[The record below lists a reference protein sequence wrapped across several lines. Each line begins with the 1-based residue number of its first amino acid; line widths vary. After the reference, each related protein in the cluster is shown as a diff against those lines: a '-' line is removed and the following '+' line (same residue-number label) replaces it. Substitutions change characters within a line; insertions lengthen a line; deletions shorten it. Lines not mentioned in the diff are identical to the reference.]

1 MAGLLTAHGKTNTLK
16 MDICRESAAL
26 SLLLFLQF
34 FSGCAPKEPDM
45 KMEKMR
51 VAFKYDKAADYY
63 DPVNISFAP
72 EYDFLENIYSTLVE
86 YSPEGELVGSLAES
100 FEWAGTEARFRI
112 RQDLLTVDGKRIDA
126 YDVEQS
132 FKRLFILGGNTHGD
146 LKDVVCP
153 NTELKSF
160 SDKCPGME
168 VREAGRTFV
177 LKLKEKKV
185 FLFPMLASIDFAI
198 IPRDSVDKATFKI
211 KDYRNTSGP
220 YFVSKDSA
228 TGQIELSANPR
239 HFHYSK
245 NIPQEVVFVPS
256 GKTEPLQSIELFSE
270 NKVDF
275 ITTIDSIP
283 PDIMIDYAEKHKK
296 SATLHLTHALDTF
309 LLIFTGKGRRT
320 FSESERF
327 AIGRKFRAV
336 FLERYLKKPGYEAAE
351 QIFPAFGGGGLSS
364 DQLAAIG
371 AKAAASSTADIKA
384 RKIKVWNINFT
395 NNFESTEAEYA
406 SLFPGIEFL
415 SVRKIPG
422 RVDYAAEKLSEPD
435 CYLMRTDMGFQED
448 INLLSYYLGID
459 FFAVEKDASKQWLRR
474 YISTQDKKERL
485 RLVRDLHFDTLTGAA
500 VIPLA
505 KTPYS
510 ALARKPWEFN
520 MSKFHANDP
529 IWRISHK

>member
-1 MAGLLTAHGKTNTLK
+1 MLLTAHGKINTFK
-16 MDICRESAAL
+16 GDVCRESVAL

-34 FSGCAPKEPDM
+34 CSGCAPKDSDM
-45 KMEKMR
+45 KTGKIR
-51 VAFKYDKAADYY
+51 VAFKYDKAANYY

-86 YSPEGELVGSLAES
+86 YSPEGELVGSVAES
-100 FEWAGTEARFRI
+100 FEWAGSEARFKI
-112 RQDLLTVDGKRIDA
+112 RQDLLTIDGKHIDA

-153 NTELKSF
+153 NIELKSF

-168 VREAGRTFV
+168 VRDAGRTFV
-177 LKLKEKKV
+177 FKLKEKKV

-198 IPRDSVDKATFKI
+198 IPRGSIDKVTFKI

-228 TGQIELSANPR
+228 TGQIELSANSR

-245 NIPQEVVFVPS
+245 NIPQKVIFVPS
-256 GKTEPLQSIELFSE
+256 GKTEPLQSLDLFSE

-296 SATLHLTHALDTF
+296 DATLHSTYALDTF
-309 LLIFTGKGRRT
+309 LLIFTSKGLRT
-320 FSESERF
+320 FSERERF
-327 AIGRKFRAV
+327 VIGKKFREI
-336 FLERYLKKPGYEAAE
+336 FLEHYLKKPGYEAAE
-351 QIFPAFGGGGLSS
+351 QIFPAFGGGGLSA
-364 DQLAAIG
+364 DQLSGIG
-371 AKAAASSTADIKA
+371 SKMASASTFDIKR

-395 NNFESTEAEYA
+395 NNFESTEVEYK
-406 SLFPGIEFL
+406 SLFPGIKFL
-415 SVRKIPG
+415 NVRKIPG
-422 RVDYAAEKLSEPD
+422 RVDYSTEKLSEPD
-435 CYLMRTDMGFQED
+435 FYLMRTDMGFQED

-459 FFAVEKDASKQWLRR
+459 FFALEKDTSKQWLHK

-485 RLVRDLHFDTLTGAA
+485 QMVRDLHFDTLSRAA

-505 KTPYS
+505 KTPYT
-510 ALARKPWEFN
+510 ALARKPWGFN

-529 IWRISHK
+529 IWRISQK